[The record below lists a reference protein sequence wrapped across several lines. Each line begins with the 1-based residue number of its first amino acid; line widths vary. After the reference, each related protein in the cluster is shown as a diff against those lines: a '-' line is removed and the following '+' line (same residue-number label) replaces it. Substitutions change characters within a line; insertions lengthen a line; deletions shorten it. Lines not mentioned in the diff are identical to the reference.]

1 MSRLDEARSNF
12 ALRRRPDETLW
23 RGWSQMRCRDGY
35 EKNGNFSRI
44 GVNSQAAG
52 VNKIGWRSNG
62 MQANHVPKGSIVGS
76 GRDSRKK
83 DKPSLNSGVQ
93 KRKKRPESDM
103 YWPRISGKAQSEP
116 MGGAL

>member
-1 MSRLDEARSNF
+1 MA
-12 ALRRRPDETLW
+12 
-23 RGWSQMRCRDGY
+23 GVRCDAVTATKRTAT
-35 EKNGNFSRI
+35 S
-44 GVNSQAAG
+44 AG